1 MYNFSDKEWG
11 LVLAGGGGK
20 GAYQAGVFRA
30 LEEKGITDYVTAVSG
45 ASVGALNLVLF
56 AAGDATLAR
65 AIWGDIS
72 PEQFL
77 DIEPDMIDMEEGF
90 VSRDGLIKIINDYIN
105 LDIVR
110 SSDRR
115 LYVST
120 TEYDNLG
127 EGEGKLK
134 YFSLNYRSGAEI
146 KDILLA
152 SSALPIIYPP
162 VEIDGKMYR
171 DGGIKD
177 NLPIRPLYIEGIRNF
192 IVVGLSTE
200 SKINYDLY
208 PEAKFLFIKPRKSIG
223 DFWDGTLDFT
233 SKGAKIRM
241 EIGYMDAIREIE
253 FYGKDDLESR
263 EKYKIQEL
271 TDYQKLGYQYR
282 QMALEA
288 RVDGHMSDIN
298 RLLERYR

>member
-20 GAYQAGVFRA
+20 GAYQSGVFRA

-56 AAGDATLAR
+56 AAGDAALAQT
-65 AIWGDIS
+65 IWRDIS

-77 DIEPDMIDMEEGF
+77 DIEQDMIDMEEGF
-90 VSRDGLIKIINDYIN
+90 VSRDGLLRIIDEYVNM
-105 LDIVR
+105 DILR
-110 SSDRR
+110 TSERR

-120 TEYDNLG
+120 TEYELNNENDG
-127 EGEGKLK
+127 RVK
-134 YFSLNYRSGAEI
+134 YFSINYRPNNEI

-152 SSALPIIYPP
+152 SSALPVIYPP
-162 VEIDGKMYR
+162 VKIGDKLYR

-177 NLPIRPLYIEGIRNF
+177 NMPIRPLYIEGIRNF

-208 PEAKFLFIKPRKSIG
+208 PDANFIFIKPRKSIG

-233 SKGAKIRM
+233 SKGARIRM

-253 FYGKDDLESR
+253 FYGRDDFESK

-271 TDYQKLGYQYR
+271 ADYQKLGYQYR
-282 QMALEA
+282 QMTLEDC
-288 RVDGHMSDIN
+288 VDSHMNDIN
-298 RLLERYR
+298 RLLDRYK

>member
-30 LEEKGITDYVTAVSG
+30 LEEKGIGDYVTAVSG

-56 AAGDATLAR
+56 AAGNASLAKT
-65 AIWGDIS
+65 IWGDIS

-90 VSRDGLIKIINDYIN
+90 VSRDGLVKIINDYIN

-110 SSDRR
+110 NSDRR

-120 TEYDNLG
+120 TEYDDLG
-127 EGEGKLK
+127 EREGKVK
-134 YFSLNYRSGAEI
+134 YFSLNYRSGDEI

-162 VEIDGKMYR
+162 VEIGGKMYR

-192 IVVGLSTE
+192 IVVGLSPE

-208 PEAKFLFIKPRKSIG
+208 PDANFLFIKPRKSIG

-233 SKGAKIRM
+233 SKGARIRM

-253 FYGKDDLESR
+253 FYGKDDFESR

-271 TDYQKLGYQYR
+271 SDYQKLGYQYR
-282 QMALEA
+282 QMTLED
-288 RVDGHMSDIN
+288 RVDSHMSDIN
-298 RLLERYR
+298 RLLERYK